1 MVLDSGSCCSIIQP
15 GIADYPLINTGTTP
29 YGVTDELLDVKGAQV
44 VNFQLGKV
52 TYSHTFLN
60 CSLPTNAAGIIGID
74 FLESTQAILNFENS
88 TLHLNRRVNQN
99 LMRMIRQKPSCQECV
114 EEKNGLITHSS
125 LIQYPDSEGLV
136 SPTNYYDSHRKI
148 KIHETESI

>member
-1 MVLDSGSCCSIIQP
+1 MIVDSGSCCSIIQP

-29 YGVTDELLDVKGAQV
+29 YGVTGELLDVKGAQV

-52 TYSHTFLN
+52 IYSPKFLN

-74 FLESTQAILNFENS
+74 FFKLTQAILNFENF
-88 TLHLNRRVNQN
+88 TLHLNRRINQN
-99 LMRMIRQKPSCQECV
+99 LVRMIRQKTSCQECV

-125 LIQYPDSEGLV
+125 LIQ
-136 SPTNYYDSHRKI
+136 
-148 KIHETESI
+148 